1 MFKKQIVFPKN
12 LGSGS
17 LFSSVTHLQ
26 ELVCGAVYDV
36 VTKPSFWMRRPSALA
51 SGSKTTQLYKSKCVC
66 VQVEILPHSKVTQ
79 GCMHFHKLA

>member
-36 VTKPSFWMRRPSALA
+36 VTKPSFWMRRPSALGVRLFSCDDA
-51 SGSKTTQLYKSKCVC
+51 AL
-66 VQVEILPHSKVTQ
+66 QV
-79 GCMHFHKLA
+79 